1 MNVTRIAI
9 LAVALL
15 AGAGAF
21 FLMMGNRPEV
31 AQAVQIVE
39 PAREN
44 TLRVLVA
51 DRDFQRGE
59 RLGVDG
65 VKWVNWPEKA
75 LSPAFITEAGG
86 ANPEELADAVAR
98 SMIVK
103 GEPII
108 EAKIV
113 RAGSSGLMAAIL
125 APGMRAVTQRVSP
138 ETASGG
144 FILPGDRVDVLYTE
158 TNRGPGAKTRT
169 IFENVRVLAINTNYS
184 EAPESPVMEGVTATL
199 EFSPEDAEAF
209 ITARSS
215 GAISLV
221 LRSVFQPDGDVA
233 SQTKRSSDVTV
244 IRYGRS

>member
-9 LAVALL
+9 LGVALV
-15 AGAGAF
+15 AGAF
-21 FLMMGNRPEV
+21 AFFLVISKRPEV

-39 PAREN
+39 PVKEKTVN
-44 TLRVLVA
+44 VLVA

-65 VKWVNWPEKA
+65 VKWVSWPQKA
-75 LSPAFITEAGG
+75 VSEAFITEDSG
-86 ANPEELADAVAR
+86 AKPEDLAEAVAR
-98 SMIVK
+98 SLIVA

-125 APGMRAVTQRVSP
+125 SPGMRAVTMRVSP
-138 ETASGG
+138 ETSSGG

-158 TNRGPGAKTRT
+158 NDRGSSARTRT
-169 IFENVRVLAINTNYS
+169 IFENVRVLAINAAYT
-184 EAPESPVMEGVTATL
+184 ETPEVPNMEGVTATL
-199 EFSPEDAEAF
+199 EFSPDDAEAF
-209 ITARSS
+209 VTARSS

-221 LRSVFQPDGDVA
+221 LRSIFRPEGEVA
-233 SQTKRSSDVTV
+233 NQSKRSSDVTV